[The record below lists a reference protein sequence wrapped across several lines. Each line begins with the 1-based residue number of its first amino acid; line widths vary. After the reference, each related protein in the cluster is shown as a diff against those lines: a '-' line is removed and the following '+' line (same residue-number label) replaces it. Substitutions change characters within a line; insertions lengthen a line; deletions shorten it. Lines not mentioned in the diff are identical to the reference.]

1 MAMFKI
7 FKKSTK
13 MPASLVSKPK
23 PAPKAKKA
31 VQKKVVTKKAPPKKA
46 EIKKSPAKKVEYSK
60 PSVKNSVPKQAFFN
74 KMSDEKAYELLKRYR
89 VQVPESAFCKTEDD
103 VREALKKIGFPCA
116 MKVSGNVLHKTNVSG
131 VKLNISTE
139 DEALSSFRELIK
151 IKGTDKILVQKMIR
165 EGYELIVGGKKD
177 PQFKSV
183 VALGAG
189 GILTEVMKDVSFRI
203 APLSRQDA
211 EEMLREVKFSDLIMK
226 GFRGQKPADA
236 NAIIDVILAVSKM
249 LESNPQIKE
258 LDINPLFASS
268 SGAVAADVRIVLE

>member
-1 MAMFKI
+1 MPMFKI
-7 FKKSTK
+7 FKKSAK

-23 PAPKAKKA
+23 KEPSKKSEPKQASKKVIVNKKPAKKA
-31 VQKKVVTKKAPPKKA
+31 EEKKQPT
-46 EIKKSPAKKVEYSK
+46 KSPSPNQVQAKPVM
-60 PSVKNSVPKQAFFN
+60 FN
-74 KMSDEKAYELLKRYR
+74 KMPDDKAYELLKRYK
-89 VQVPESAFCKTEDD
+89 VQVPEYAFCKSEG
-103 VREALKKIGFPCA
+103 EAKETLKRIGFPCA
-116 MKVSGNVLHKTNVSG
+116 MKVSGSVMHKTNVSG
-131 VKLNISTE
+131 VRLNISSE
-139 DEALSSFRELIK
+139 EEALASFRELIK
-151 IKGTDKILVQKMIR
+151 IKGTDKVLIQKMVR

-211 EEMLREVKFSDLIMK
+211 DEMLREVKFSDLILK

-236 NAIIDVILAVSKM
+236 NAIIEVILAVSKM

>member
-1 MAMFKI
+1 MPMFKI

-23 PAPKAKKA
+23 KAPAKKPEHK
-31 VQKKVVTKKAPPKKA
+31 QTPKKA
-46 EIKKSPAKKVEYSK
+46 AVSKKPEKKVQAKKPPVKSTVQKHVQAK
-60 PSVKNSVPKQAFFN
+60 PVTFN
-74 KMSDEKAYELLKRYR
+74 KMPDDKAYELLKRYR
-89 VQVPESAFCKTEDD
+89 VQVPEYSFCKTEDD
-103 VREALKKIGFPCA
+103 AKEALKRIGFPCA
-116 MKVSGNVLHKTNVSG
+116 MKVSGSVMHKTNVSG
-131 VKLNISTE
+131 VRLNISSE
-139 DEALSSFRELIK
+139 EEALASFRELIR
-151 IKGTDKILVQKMIR
+151 IKGTDKVLVQKMVR

-177 PQFKSV
+177 PQFKNV

-211 EEMLREVKFSDLIMK
+211 DEMLREVKFSDLILK

-236 NAIIDVILAVSKM
+236 NAIIEVILAVSKM